1 MRARLLQIFLPLL
14 GFFQKHFAPLT
25 SECLMC
31 RFWSLELKCCANLA
45 ARSQGLPVS
54 VCCQASPFLLAEVLN
69 HVFSCVY
76 KTDLREVFDIAVEFM
91 GFYRDLSIH
100 FAL

>member
-1 MRARLLQIFLPLL
+1 MLTLQN
-14 GFFQKHFAPLT
+14 T
-25 SECLMC
+25 D
-31 RFWSLELKCCANLA
+31 RD
-45 ARSQGLPVS
+45 SQC
-54 VCCQASPFLLAEVLN
+54 VCCQASPFLLAEVRN

-76 KTDLREVFDIAVEFM
+76 KTDLHEFLDTAIEFM